1 MSAAV
6 HALKYD
12 VTVAGIGYSLNR
24 IVPVHASTYM
34 LRIHGP
40 TYRYSGEILTE
51 PEVILVADH
60 HYDEENECDHVAR
73 LLAASSCQHQVFFD
87 HVVQQD
93 VFDFEVHS
101 FPTLMAKECAEF
113 ERQQIV
119 PDWTHK
125 THAFNFM
132 INKPRNHRML
142 LLGYIDEF
150 GLTNYCHSLCWDQS
164 PATSVPVTDYRIG
177 NETVMQK
184 GFRNGSYPNAMTYQL
199 LLQKNVF
206 EPTAVSLIT
215 EPAYYERETIITEKT
230 VMAIYAGTVPVWIG
244 GWRIPDYMT
253 SMGFDVFDDL
263 VDHSYQCL
271 DDPKERC
278 RKAVIDNLHLLKE
291 PVDVDPDRL
300 QHNLDLIK
308 TNPWLVQVNSLIE
321 IYPDL
326 RTAWPT

>member
-1 MSAAV
+1 
-6 HALKYD
+6 
-12 VTVAGIGYSLNR
+12 
-24 IVPVHASTYM
+24 M

-60 HYDEENECDHVAR
+60 HYDEENECDHVAQ
-73 LLAASSCQHQVFFD
+73 LLAASTCEHQVFFD
-87 HVVQQD
+87 HVVLQD

-101 FPTLMAKECAEF
+101 FPTLMAKECLEF
-113 ERQQIV
+113 ERQQIK
-119 PDWTHK
+119 PDWTRK

-150 GLTNYCHSLCWDQS
+150 GLTNYRHSLCWDQS
-164 PATSVPVTDYRIG
+164 PVGSVAVTDYRIG
-177 NETVMQK
+177 NETVMQR

-230 VMAIYAGTVPVWIG
+230 VMAIYAGTVPIWIG
-244 GWRIPDYMT
+244 GWRIADYMT

-263 VDHSYQCL
+263 VNHSYQRL
-271 DDPKERC
+271 ADPRDRC
-278 RKAVIDNLHLLKE
+278 RQAMVDNLHLLKDLVKVE
-291 PVDVDPDRL
+291 VARL
-300 QHNLDLIK
+300 QHNLDVLR
-308 TNPWLVQVNSLIE
+308 TNPWLSRVNSLIE
-321 IYPDL
+321 TCPDL